1 MCSVRSETEKGYRI
15 EVANFD
21 HQCMIVHRISTPGRD
36 LYYMASKLQ
45 TSTIG
50 LDQCTLKVYDAE
62 LLANTHPF
70 DCGNK
75 DLDEF

>member
-1 MCSVRSETEKGYRI
+1 
-15 EVANFD
+15 
-21 HQCMIVHRISTPGRD
+21 MIVHRISTPGRD